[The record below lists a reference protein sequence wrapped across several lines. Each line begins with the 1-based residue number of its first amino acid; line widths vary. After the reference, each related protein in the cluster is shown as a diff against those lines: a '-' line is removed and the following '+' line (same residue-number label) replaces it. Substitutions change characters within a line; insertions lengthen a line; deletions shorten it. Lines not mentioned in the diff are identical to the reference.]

1 MLYFEVYLLYARSG
15 PGTQLPTVNISGSNV
30 NSTVIF
36 QPGDISVT
44 LPVFAITDDI
54 TALETDEVYQLS
66 FSSSTPSQ
74 TVTLGNPTTI
84 IITDNDGN

>member
-1 MLYFEVYLLYARSG
+1 M
-15 PGTQLPTVNISGSNV
+15 
-30 NSTVIF
+30 F
-36 QPGDISVT
+36 QAGQVSVT
-44 LPVFAITDDI
+44 LPDFVITDDI

-74 TVTLGNPTTI
+74 GVTLGNPTTI